1 MFFQKLALVQDAMQ
15 HVVKNGDN
23 YKKFSMKQGDAAN
36 REAAKA

>member
-1 MFFQKLALVQDAMQ
+1 MQ

-23 YKKFSMKQGDAAN
+23 YKKFTMEQGEAAN